1 MHMTSHAARLL
12 ALCVF
17 LDLPAGRARAAAT
30 DEGEAP
36 RPKAASSASVGSF
49 LAFTHPAALDT
60 QAAYA
65 TGTGGYDSA
74 RGSGLYEA
82 AAEVRLWGPLSL
94 RGGAV
99 YTQQGNHRG
108 RPSFG
113 GRLQALHESKN
124 GLDGAVGVFY
134 RPEGLT
140 EAEGELE
147 AVFSAGTH
155 LGATYLVG
163 NLVYG
168 QDPEGNERD
177 GEVRIGALHPVT
189 SRLLL
194 GLDGRLRFD
203 LGTSSAKRE
212 PKLDALVGPAATV
225 LLGPV
230 AFLVHAGA
238 SAFRLDAHTAYGMFV
253 LGGLGTA
260 F

>member
-1 MHMTSHAARLL
+1 MTSHAPRLL
-12 ALCVF
+12 ALCV
-17 LDLPAGRARAAAT
+17 LLALPAGRAGAAAT
-30 DEGEAP
+30 DEGETP
-36 RPKAASSASVGSF
+36 RPKVASSASVGSF

-65 TGTGGYDSA
+65 TATGGYDSA

-94 RGGAV
+94 RGGAL
-99 YTQQGNHRG
+99 YTQQGTQRV

-113 GRLQALHESKN
+113 VRLQALHESRH
-124 GLDGAVGVFY
+124 GVDGSLGVFY

-140 EAEGELE
+140 EPGGEME
-147 AVFSAGTH
+147 ALFSAGTH

-163 NLVYG
+163 NLIYG
-168 QDPEGNERD
+168 QDPEGKERD
-177 GEVRIGALHPVT
+177 GEVRIAALRPVA

-212 PKLDALVGPAATV
+212 PTLDALVGPAATV

-230 AFLVHAGA
+230 AVLVHAGA
-238 SAFRLDAHTAYGMFV
+238 SAFRLDAHSAYGLFV